1 MCYPQHKWNWLSVMV
16 VMMIMM
22 AMTMMMGHLPPW
34 AEKDESEQIFSAEVS
49 QNVEVPN
56 FFDWNS
62 SRFAAAK
69 FGKKVTD
76 FETDKKAEGRCSNK
90 QKSSF
95 RCFSEARTDNALTA
109 KMPQKKTNCHLKNQA
124 KRREKIG
131 FNCHKLRGDNLHN
144 FHMCSWPICLALHAS
159 RLLFALAQQMTLLT
173 LCVCPSLFPR
183 FFLACV

>member
-1 MCYPQHKWNWLSVMV
+1 MELTVGDGGYDDYDGDDDDDGALAALSRKRWKWTDFFCWSQSKCWSAQLLWLKLVKICS
-16 VMMIMM
+16 
-22 AMTMMMGHLPPW
+22 G
-34 AEKDESEQIFSAEVS
+34 KK
-49 QNVEVPN
+49 N
-56 FFDWNS
+56 
-62 SRFAAAK
+62 
-69 FGKKVTD
+69 GKKVTD
-76 FETDKKAEGRCSNK
+76 FETDKKAEGRCGNK